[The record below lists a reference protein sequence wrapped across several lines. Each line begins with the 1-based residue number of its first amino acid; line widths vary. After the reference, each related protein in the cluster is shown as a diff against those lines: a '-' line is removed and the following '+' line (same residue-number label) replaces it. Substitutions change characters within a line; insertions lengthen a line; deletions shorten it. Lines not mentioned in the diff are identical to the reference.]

1 MYRQIHQN
9 GMLEWM
15 CTSLHTNLRMDKP
28 ENCQLWWENTTIS
41 QLNSVSWILLL
52 GRCTVHN
59 CCRTRTERNV
69 WINVWILCCFVTV
82 QDIHACGFL
91 DICQARAARV
101 SVVVRSVAKW
111 RPITSATTFIAIST
125 STLTLLGRSSTAPGC
140 LGKQSSLL
148 AVLSPLSS
156 LLWFHC
162 LLWALQT
169 AVTPTDCY
177 YDAVSFVNAWMEY
190 EVEGWDR
197 GIMRLCARIIS
208 LIIGDL
214 PHNWANPA

>member
-1 MYRQIHQN
+1 
-9 GMLEWM
+9 MLEWM
-15 CTSLHTNLRMDKP
+15 CINLHANLRIDKP

-41 QLNSVSWILLL
+41 QLKSISWILLL

-91 DICQARAARV
+91 DIWQARAARV
-101 SVVVRSVAKW
+101 CVVVRSVAKW
-111 RPITSATTFIAIST
+111 RPITSVTTFIAIST
-125 STLTLLGRSSTAPGC
+125 STLTLPGRSSTAPGC

-148 AVLSPLSS
+148 AVLSVL
-156 LLWFHC
+156 HC
-162 LLWALQT
+162 LLSALQT

-190 EVEGWDR
+190 EVEARDR

-208 LIIGDL
+208 RIIGQI
-214 PHNWANPA
+214 PHNPTSSA

>member
-15 CTSLHTNLRMDKP
+15 CINLHANLRIDKP
-28 ENCQLWWENTTIS
+28 ENCQLWWENSKIF
-41 QLNSVSWILLL
+41 QLKSVSWILLL

-82 QDIHACGFL
+82 WDIHACGFL
-91 DICQARAARV
+91 DIWQARAARV
-101 SVVVRSVAKW
+101 CVVVRSVAKW

-148 AVLSPLSS
+148 SCIISSVHCASLSAVSTADCSHTYRL
-156 LLWFHC
+156 LLWC
-162 LLWALQT
+162 SQLCKCMDGVWSRGLQ
-169 AVTPTDCY
+169 
-177 YDAVSFVNAWMEY
+177 SK
-190 EVEGWDR
+190 R
-197 GIMRLCARIIS
+197 
-208 LIIGDL
+208 
-214 PHNWANPA
+214 